1 MTTLNHHLPL
11 TGTVPTVERAQGA
24 LTTVA
29 ANAYLRLFAVVMVI
43 AAGAAALILAIVF
56 LLDLVVPILFAD
68 EIHALAA
75 LFPQI
80 GG

>member
-11 TGTVPTVERAQGA
+11 TGSVPTVGRAQGA
-24 LTTVA
+24 PTAVA

-43 AAGAAALILAIVF
+43 AASAAALILTIAF

-68 EIHALAA
+68 EIRALAA
-75 LFPQI
+75 LFPQTA
-80 GG
+80 G

>member
-56 LLDLVVPILFAD
+56 LLDLVVPILFTD

>member
-11 TGTVPTVERAQGA
+11 TGSVPAVERAQGA

-43 AAGAAALILAIVF
+43 AAGAAALILAITF

>member
-1 MTTLNHHLPL
+1 MTTLSHHLPA
-11 TGTVPTVERAQGA
+11 TGSVPTVERAQGA

-43 AAGAAALILAIVF
+43 AAGAAALILAIAL
-56 LLDLVVPILFAD
+56 LLDLVVPIVFAN

-75 LFPQI
+75 LFPQTA
-80 GG
+80 G